1 MRRYACVRQH
11 DITDCGAASLATI
24 ARHYKLKLTIS
35 EIREVAGTDKVGTS
49 AYGMVKAAETLGF
62 YAKAVK
68 GDKTAFATDFALP
81 AIALVVHNNSLM
93 HYIVIHKKTKDKLV
107 VADPARG
114 MVTYTLEQFF
124 NIWLGVLV
132 LVVPSPKFV
141 AGEKVDNFLL
151 SFFKLLLPQKRLLTF
166 IFLAS
171 LLITL
176 FGILGAFYFRVILDT
191 IVPGALTTT
200 LTTISV
206 GIIILYVIKAI
217 TEFFRSH
224 LTLYL
229 SQKLDIPLL
238 LGYYQH
244 VIGLPMSF
252 FGTRKVGEIIS
263 RFMDATKIR
272 EAISGA
278 TLTITIDAFMAIIGG
293 IILYAQNTTLF
304 IIALVMVILYGI
316 VVFAF
321 NKPIRSINEKLME
334 NNAQLTS
341 YLVESI
347 NGIETIKISRMETT
361 ARLKTD
367 KLLVRLL
374 KSVFQSGFIQ
384 NSQGAITSTIAAV
397 GGTIILWI
405 GVLEVLDGR
414 LTLGELITFNALL
427 VYFVDP
433 VKNIINLQPQLQ
445 TAVVAANRLG
455 EILALKSEEER
466 ESGSKIIPST
476 LREDI
481 EISNVSFRYGT
492 RRLVLEDISLH
503 IPKGDRVALV
513 GESGSGKTTLVNLL
527 MRLHDWE
534 SGEVRIG
541 HNNIKDISLD
551 KLRNSIGYVP
561 QNPHFFSG
569 SIRENLMLGLDTQD
583 LEKMIEA
590 CTLVGAN
597 RFINNLPLRY
607 ETYLE
612 ENAANLSGG
621 QQQKLAIA
629 RALIRNPDIFILDE
643 ATSHLDSNSEHTIRS
658 AIDNMPEDVTVFLIA
673 HRLSSIMHCN
683 IICVLHEGRIVE
695 IGTHDELLEI
705 EGHYHA
711 LWAKQMPTGWNA

>member
-81 AIALVVHNNSLM
+81 AIALVVHNSSLM
-93 HYIVIHKKTKDKLV
+93 HYIVIHKKTKDKLI

-132 LVVPSPKFV
+132 LIVPSPKFV
-141 AGEKVDNFLL
+141 AGKKVDNFLL
-151 SFFKLLLPQKRLLTF
+151 SFFKLLLPQKRLLAF

-176 FGILGAFYFRVILDT
+176 FGIMGAFYFRIIMDS
-191 IVPGALTTT
+191 IVPGSLTTT
-200 LTTISV
+200 LTTISI
-206 GIIILYVIKAI
+206 GIIVLYIIKAI
-217 TEFFRSH
+217 IEFFRNH

-278 TLTITIDAFMAIIGG
+278 TLTIMIDAIMAIIGG
-293 IILYAQNTTLF
+293 VVLYTQNTTLF
-304 IIALVMVILYGI
+304 VVALVMIALYGI

-321 NKPIRSINEKLME
+321 NRPIRTINEKLME

-347 NGIETIKISRMETT
+347 SGIETIKISRTETT

-367 KLLVRLL
+367 KLFVRLL

-384 NSQGAITSTIAAV
+384 NTQGTITSAIATV
-397 GGTIILWI
+397 GGTVILWV
-405 GVLEVLDGR
+405 GVIEVLDGR
-414 LTLGELITFNALL
+414 LTLGDLITFNALL

-455 EILALKSEEER
+455 EILSLKSEDNR
-466 ESGSKIIPST
+466 ESGGKISPST
-476 LREDI
+476 LKGNIDI
-481 EISNVSFRYGT
+481 ENISFRYGT
-492 RRLVLEDISLH
+492 RRLVLEEVSLNV
-503 IPKGDRVALV
+503 PKGAKVALV
-513 GESGSGKTTLVNLL
+513 GESGSGKTTLANLL
-527 MRLHDWE
+527 MRLYDWE
-534 SGEVRIG
+534 SGEIYLGG
-541 HNNIKDISLD
+541 HNIKDISID
-551 KLRNSIGYVP
+551 KLRKNIGYVP
-561 QNPHFFSG
+561 QDPHFFSG
-569 SIRENLMLGLDTQD
+569 SIRENLMLGLDAQD
-583 LEKMIEA
+583 LEKMIEV
-590 CTLVGAN
+590 CTLVSAN
-597 RFINNLPLRY
+597 GFIDNLPMRY
-607 ETYLE
+607 ETHLE
-612 ENAANLSGG
+612 ENATNLSGG
-621 QQQKLAIA
+621 QRQKLAIA
-629 RALIRNPDIFILDE
+629 RVLMQNPDILILDE
-643 ATSHLDSNSEHTIRS
+643 ATSHLDSNSEQTIRYT
-658 AIDNMPEDVTVFLIA
+658 IENMPEDVTVFLIA
-673 HRLSSIMHCN
+673 HRLSSIMHCD

-695 IGTHDELLEI
+695 TGTHSELSALG
-705 EGHYHA
+705 GHYHA
-711 LWAKQMPTGWNA
+711 LWAKQMPEGWNT